1 MNLRNSIIGSPIER
15 VEDYRFLRGEGTFV
29 DDLDFPDQLYA
40 VLLRSNIAHGR
51 LRNIDVSEALALPG
65 VRAVITAKD
74 IPGEI
79 PIIPMRLQPLEEA
92 KPFRQPVIAHDK
104 VRYVG
109 EPIAVV
115 LADSAAIAEDAL
127 ELIKVEIEELPIV
140 ADYMES
146 EKDSSLLFESI
157 GTNLSKHFVG
167 IKGSVDEAFAS
178 AHFVRR
184 EKLSVQ
190 RHTALPMELRGLL
203 AIWDAKRN
211 DLKVFG
217 AGKVLFFNRRA
228 LAAMMQLEESAIE
241 LVENDIGGGFGARG
255 EFYPEDFL
263 IPFASRLIG
272 RPVKWN
278 EDWREHLMAT
288 NHAREM
294 YGDLEIACSADGT
307 ILGIRGRVDVD
318 CGAYLRSNGL
328 TPPRNVAQFTSG
340 PYRIKNIHIEVFARL
355 SNKTPCGTYRA
366 PGRFEGS
373 FFCERLIEI
382 AAREMGLDSADM
394 RRRNLIPEHEM
405 PYSLATMQHIDPY
418 TNTECDSGDYRI
430 TFDRCLEEF
439 NWNEKVK
446 LQGKLIDG
454 RYHGV
459 SVGCFIEGGAAG
471 PREGA
476 RITLLEDGII
486 GVFVGSSALGQGLE
500 TVLGQIASDSL
511 GLPFDR
517 IQVFHGS
524 TSYVREGFGS
534 YHSRS
539 TVVGGSA
546 IVVAAKAFKEALQAA
561 AARRF
566 GCEASEVEVL
576 EDELIGPKRNKLL
589 IKELADE
596 GISVEESFT
605 NTKHTYAYGAHCAH
619 VTVDPGTGHVEVLDY
634 VAVEDVGRIIN
645 PLTLHGQVVGAVVQ
659 GLGSA
664 FMEHLQY
671 DERGQLLTGS
681 LADYIIPSADDYP
694 RIRSVSLE
702 THPCPNNPL
711 GAKGAGEGG
720 IIAVGG
726 VAANAVTAA
735 LQSLGVDILSLPM
748 TPPRIWE
755 LIETKKMSALSNK
768 QIVI

>member
-1 MNLRNSIIGSPIER
+1 MKIRNSLVGSAIER

-29 DDLDFPDQLYA
+29 DDLDVPNQLYA
-40 VLLRSNIAHGR
+40 VILRSNVAHGR
-51 LRNIDVSEALALPG
+51 LINVDASLALALSG

-74 IPGEI
+74 IPGEV
-79 PIIPMRLQPLEEA
+79 PVIPMRLQPLEEV
-92 KPFRQPVIAHDK
+92 KPFRQPVIAFEK

-109 EPIAVV
+109 EPVAVV
-115 LADSAAIAEDAL
+115 VAESAAIAEDAL
-127 ELIKVEIEELPIV
+127 ELVKVEIEELPVV
-140 ADYMES
+140 ADYMASES
-146 EKDSSLLFESI
+146 DKSLLFEPM
-157 GTNLSKHFVG
+157 GTNLAKRFVG
-167 IKGSVDEAFAS
+167 KKGNVDEIFTAADY
-178 AHFVRR
+178 VRR

-203 AIWDAKRN
+203 AIWDEEN
-211 DLKVFG
+211 GTLKVHG

-228 LAAMMQLEESAIE
+228 IASMMDLDESAVE
-241 LVENDIGGGFGARG
+241 LHENDIGGGFGARG

-263 IPFASRLIG
+263 IPFASRFTG

-278 EDWREHLMAT
+278 EDRREHLTAM

-294 YGDLEIACSADGT
+294 YADMEIACSKDGT

-318 CGAYLRSNGL
+318 CGAYARSNGL

-340 PYRIKNIHIEVFARL
+340 PYRIQNIEIEVFARVT
-355 SNKTPCGTYRA
+355 NKTPCGTYRA

-373 FFCERLIEI
+373 YFCERLIEI
-382 AAREMGLDSADM
+382 AARELHLDPVEM
-394 RRRNLIPEHEM
+394 RRKNLIPEHEM
-405 PYSLATMQHIDPY
+405 PYPLATMQHIDPY

-439 NWNEKVK
+439 NWKEKVK
-446 LQGKLIDG
+446 LNGRLIDG

-471 PREGA
+471 PRETA
-476 RITLLEDGII
+476 RIALLEDGNI

-500 TVLGQIASDSL
+500 TVLSQIAADEL
-511 GLPFDR
+511 DMPFER
-517 IQVFHGS
+517 IRLFHGS
-524 TSYVREGFGS
+524 TTYVSEGFGS

-546 IVVAAKAFKEALQAA
+546 IVVTAKAFKVALREA

-566 GCEASEVEVL
+566 GCSPSVVEIVQDVL
-576 EDELIGPKRNKLL
+576 VGPKGQKLPVYD
-589 IKELADE
+589 LAGE
-596 GISVEESFT
+596 AVSAEESFT
-605 NTKHTYAYGAHCAH
+605 NTKHTYSYGAHCVH
-619 VTVDPGTGHVEVLDY
+619 VAVDPGTGHVEVIDY

-645 PLTLHGQVVGAVVQ
+645 PLTLHGQVVGAIVQ

-664 FMEHLQY
+664 FMEHLKY
-671 DERGQLLTGS
+671 DERGQLLVGS
-681 LADYIIPSADDYP
+681 LADYLIPSADDYP
-694 RIRSVSLE
+694 RIRGVSLE

-726 VAANAVTAA
+726 VAANAVSAA
-735 LQSLGVDILSLPM
+735 LRSLEVDVLSLPM
-748 TPPRIWE
+748 TPPAVWE
-755 LIETKKMSALSNK
+755 LIEAKRTAAAANT
-768 QIVI
+768 